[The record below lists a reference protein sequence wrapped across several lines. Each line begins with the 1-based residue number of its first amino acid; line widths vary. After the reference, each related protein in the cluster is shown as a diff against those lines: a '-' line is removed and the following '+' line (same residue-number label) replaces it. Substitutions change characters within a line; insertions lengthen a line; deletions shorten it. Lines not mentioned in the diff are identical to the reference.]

1 MKIPE
6 DFYFHPI
13 FVHFPQALFPV
24 ALASFLL
31 YLATGA
37 GQFETGAYVAAAFG
51 ALAAPFTTIT
61 GFLDWKFRYKA
72 YMTSVFRIKITGA
85 FVLIGLSVPAVL
97 LRSFVPDVAAL
108 PLSGAGYGYLGLLA
122 ACAATCVVL
131 GHYGG
136 KLVFH

>member
-6 DFYFHPI
+6 GWYFHPI
-13 FVHFPQALFPV
+13 LVHFPQALFPV
-24 ALASFLL
+24 AFASFAV

-37 GQFETGAYVAAAFG
+37 GHFEAGAYIAAAFG
-51 ALAAPFTTIT
+51 ALAAPFTTVG
-61 GFLDWKFRYKA
+61 GFLDWKFRYQA
-72 YMTSVFRIKITGA
+72 YMTSVFRIKIVGA
-85 FVLIGLSVPAVL
+85 FVLIALSVPAVV
-97 LRSFVPDVAAL
+97 LRSLVPGVAAL
-108 PLSGAGYGYLGLLA
+108 PLAGAGYAYAGLLA

>member
-6 DFYFHPI
+6 GWYFHPI

-24 ALASFLL
+24 AFVSFAV

-37 GQFETGAYVAAAFG
+37 RTFETGAYVAAGFG
-51 ALAAPFTTIT
+51 ALVAPVTTIG
-61 GFLDWKFRYKA
+61 GFLDWKFRYQA
-72 YMTSVFRIKITGA
+72 YMTSVFRIKIVGA
-85 FVLIGLSVPAVL
+85 FALIALSVPAVL
-97 LRSFVPDVAAL
+97 LRTLVPGVAAL
-108 PLSGAGYGYLGLLA
+108 PLAGAGYAYAGLLA
-122 ACAATCVVL
+122 ACFATCVVL